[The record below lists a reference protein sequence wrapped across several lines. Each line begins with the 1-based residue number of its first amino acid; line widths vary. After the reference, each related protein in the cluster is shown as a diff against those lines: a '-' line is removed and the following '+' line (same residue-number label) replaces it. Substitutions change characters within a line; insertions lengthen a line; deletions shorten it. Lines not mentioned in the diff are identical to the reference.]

1 MLRCPVSRW
10 ETLTTL
16 VAPVGFFARPSGAT
30 ESDFEQQLEKVVIR
44 WRRASKSVC
53 LETDRSNLTGPH
65 GADSDKASEGYRAPP
80 TRTSMGTPSA
90 GGSRLG
96 GVEDTAEEEAQEEQ
110 GIDRKKRKERKK
122 KTRRESEK
130 DDHGIY
136 RFEDGK
142 IDHKKMPP
150 MGG

>member
-1 MLRCPVSRW
+1 MADARSRISPKLIAGAALFLVLAGFAFSSYFRGN
-10 ETLTTL
+10 EITT
-16 VAPVGFFARPSGAT
+16 PPSPTYEA
-30 ESDFEQQLEKVVIR
+30 LM
-44 WRRASKSVC
+44 A
-53 LETDRSNLTGPH
+53 
-65 GADSDKASEGYRAPP
+65 DKASEGYRAPP

-90 GGSRLG
+90 GGSRLSS
-96 GVEDTAEEEAQEEQ
+96 VEDSAEEEAQEEQ
-110 GIDRKKRKERKK
+110 GIDRKKRKDRKK

-130 DDHGIY
+130 DDHDIY